1 MTKLTNRQKTQIIAE
16 YATEKVSQRELAE
29 RYGVSQKT
37 ISKILNSD
45 GVPETVS
52 NIKTEN
58 LLSMAAYVK
67 DKREVAQKIVSLALE
82 NLEVKINGA
91 SIKET
96 CIAIDTIMRA
106 FADPKNS
113 AENGEN
119 GAGKAVVEFVFK
131 DCSLSE
137 EGNDSNGK

>member
-1 MTKLTNRQKTQIIAE
+1 MKKLSNKQKTQIIAE
-16 YATEKVSQRELAE
+16 YATESVSQRVLAE

-37 ISKILNSD
+37 ISKILNSE

-58 LLSMAAYVK
+58 LLSMAAYVN
-67 DKREVAQKIVSLALE
+67 DKRTLAQKIVSLALS
-82 NLEVKINGA
+82 NLEIKISNA

-96 CIAIDTIMRA
+96 CVAISTIMEV
-106 FADPKNS
+106 FADPKHG
-113 AENGEN
+113 AENGRD

-131 DCSLSE
+131 DCSMDE
-137 EGNDSNGK
+137 NNGK